1 MAGHFELFN
10 DRDGRFKVKWIDGQ
24 GNVLAVSAPYT
35 DSNVAVREI
44 NRFREVAATAPVED
58 HTSTVPQTP
67 DSGLGQRR
75 SP

>member
-10 DRDGRFKVKWIDGQ
+10 DRDGSFKVKWIDPQ

-35 DSNVAVREI
+35 DSKVAVREI
-44 NRFREVAATAPVED
+44 KRFREVAATAPVED
-58 HTSTVPQTP
+58 HTTVPQTP